1 MAALA
6 ESVAFAKL
14 AAFAGFVFA
23 ESAAD
28 EPAAA
33 EPAEA
38 EPAFA
43 DSVEAGSVEAG
54 SVEAELTGADPAVA
68 AEEDEDAAGAVIPV
82 ISAPAAANASLR
94 APSIVLIKSA
104 LRRTDTFLSPIF
116 FAVSRSSVSFIV
128 ERSWLCA
135 TGLTLS

>member
-28 EPAAA
+28 EPAAD

-43 DSVEAGSVEAG
+43 DSVEAD

>member
-43 DSVEAGSVEAG
+43 DSVEAD